1 MRLVRIALW
10 LRKSLGSTG
19 ERLESQ
25 VRLIHSATLLLLLLV
40 HAAWL
45 LIARV
50 IGRGLWLIVWEKCRV
65 GPVAWC
71 RV

>member
-50 IGRGLWLIVWEKCRV
+50 IGRGLWLVVRE
-65 GPVAWC
+65 
-71 RV
+71 